1 MLKKA
6 GKDFK
11 VEDKSA
17 WMGQFVQYGNDKGY
31 AEGWASHQYKTKFG
45 VWPKGVDRTP
55 KPVTKE
61 VRGFITHTNI
71 KRRMSDAKPRT
82 YSW

>member
-1 MLKKA
+1 MVERFNAA
-6 GKDFK
+6 GIPALHIDGYMS
-11 VEDKSA
+11 E
-17 WMGQFVQYGNDKGY
+17 KGY

-71 KRRMSDAKPRT
+71 KRRMANDRPRI